1 MKRPFTFLIFNIMY
15 CSVFF
20 GITFPVG
27 MWLVFKNTELFS
39 SDGVFYARKG
49 IDFGVICGIIIWFIY
64 RFNLHQR
71 K

>member
-1 MKRPFTFLIFNIMY
+1 MKRPFIFLIFNIVY

-20 GITFPVG
+20 GATFPVG
-27 MWLVFKNTELFS
+27 MWLVLKNAELFS
-39 SDGVFYARKG
+39 SASAAYAKQG
-49 IDFGVICGIIIWFIY
+49 ISFGVICGVAIWFIY